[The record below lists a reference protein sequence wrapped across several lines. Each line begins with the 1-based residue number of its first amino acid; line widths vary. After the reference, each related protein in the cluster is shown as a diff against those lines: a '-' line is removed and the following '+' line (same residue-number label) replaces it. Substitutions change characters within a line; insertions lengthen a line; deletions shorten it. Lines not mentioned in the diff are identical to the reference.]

1 MGKVS
6 CVHRATSCCVD
17 GAHRSTDST
26 HPLLD
31 YSTGWGYDIRIP
43 NFLIDAYCRKGL
55 LQKAE
60 TLINRAKLKGG
71 KPNAWTWFYIVTV
84 YLRDNKTE
92 KAADSF
98 EEALVVRGH
107 QWKPNEKRD
116 KEIISVNVQDRLL
129 NNVRVGKSNL
139 DAIS

>member
-1 MGKVS
+1 MGKDVNN
-6 CVHRATSCCVD
+6 V
-17 GAHRSTDST
+17 
-26 HPLLD
+26 
-31 YSTGWGYDIRIP
+31 P
-43 NFLIDAYCRKGL
+43 NRKGH

-60 TLINRAKLKGG
+60 TLKNRAKLKGG

-107 QWKPNEKRD
+107 QWKPNEKSWAASVEHLKEKGDLEGAEKIIKLHRD